1 MKNKNLD
8 RVLKILNFISKNP
21 QGATFI
27 EIVNE
32 LDIPKSTIHDILK
45 VLHETDCIYYKDES
59 LKRYSIGST
68 IFTLAQSYSKS
79 STLINASKYYI
90 SEVCAEINQPIMI
103 SKFVIDKVV
112 YVHKDEPVD
121 SILKTPNLGVC
132 DKGINSSVGKLFV
145 AFSNLYPDRLEEL
158 GIDDKCYIDELK
170 KIRDNNYEIG
180 INVEGKNIITIC
192 VPVYNFENRVCGVV
206 STIGIYIP
214 TQNYDY
220 ELEKL
225 TIMANKISE
234 KLGYNN
240 SNFN

>member
-8 RVLKILNFISKNP
+8 RILKILTFISKNP

-32 LDIPKSTIHDILK
+32 LDIPKSTIHDILQ

-68 IFTLAQSYSKS
+68 IFSLAQSYSKS

-90 SEVCAEINQPIMI
+90 GDACKKIKQPIMI

-112 YVHKDEPVD
+112 YVHKDEPID
-121 SILKTPNLGVC
+121 CILKTPSLGVC
-132 DKGINSSVGKLFV
+132 DKGVHSSVGKLFM
-145 AFSNLYPDRLEEL
+145 AFSSYYPDKLEEL
-158 GIDDKCYIDELK
+158 GVNDKDYIENLK
-170 KIRDNNYEIG
+170 KIRENNYEIG
-180 INVEGKNIITIC
+180 IDVEGKNIVTIC

-206 STIGIYIP
+206 STIGINTPY
-214 TQNYDY
+214 QDHNF
-220 ELEKL
+220 ELDNL
-225 TIMANKISE
+225 ISMASKISE
-234 KLGYNN
+234 KLGYNKVN
-240 SNFN
+240 